1 MDSNKIHQGMKLL
14 ISKTKAGQ
22 ATMDSHGFD
31 DGMKRMIGTIQTVAS
46 VDGEVVIF
54 LDSRYYWH
62 PDDLDLVSSIAE
74 VTLTGEKHQFDVAE
88 LS

>member
-1 MDSNKIHQGMKLL
+1 MDSIKIHQGMKLL
-14 ISKTKAGQ
+14 ISKQKNGEETRQ
-22 ATMDSHGFD
+22 SHGFD
-31 DGMKRMIGTIQTVAS
+31 DGMRRMIGTVQTVAS
-46 VDGEVVIF
+46 VEGDVVIF

-62 PDDLDLVSSIAE
+62 PGDLQLVSSIPE